1 MISRL
6 FLATGNFYIRWL
18 SYGEGRTAYN
28 KAKAKGI
35 YPYTVY

>member
-6 FLATGNFYIRWL
+6 SLATGNFYIIWL

-28 KAKAKGI
+28 KGKAKGI